1 RDRFWES
8 LNWKEKQ
15 LIFPEVDITN
25 EKQDERIS
33 RINLQ
38 ELTEKIVDID
48 DRRRDRINR
57 ILKSVF
63 GGRTPQSVIHNNL
76 GKLPYFKTI
85 ITTNYDRLLEKHFEK
100 EKISVIRESRDL
112 TKSKA
117 RKIKI
122 IKLHGDISN
131 IKKIIL
137 TQSDYSDLY
146 FSPRSDHLWSLINQ
160 EVALKNFLFLGYG
173 YNDPNVKAIFDNL
186 DNK

>member
-1 RDRFWES
+1 MNQEIALNELFALILDGDVSLWVGAGLSMNAGFPSGNGLRDRFWES

-48 DRRRDRINR
+48 DLRRDRRNR

-76 GKLPYFKTI
+76 GKLTYFKTI

-122 IKLHGDISN
+122 
-131 IKKIIL
+131 
-137 TQSDYSDLY
+137 
-146 FSPRSDHLWSLINQ
+146 
-160 EVALKNFLFLGYG
+160 
-173 YNDPNVKAIFDNL
+173 
-186 DNK
+186 